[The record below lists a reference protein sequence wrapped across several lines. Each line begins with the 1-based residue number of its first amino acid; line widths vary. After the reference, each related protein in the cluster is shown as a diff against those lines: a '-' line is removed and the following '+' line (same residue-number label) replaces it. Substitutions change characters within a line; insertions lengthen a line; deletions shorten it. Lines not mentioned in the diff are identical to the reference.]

1 MLDSIFAGMSGL
13 LGYSR
18 GLRNIANNT
27 ANMNTPGYKS
37 SQLQF
42 AEMFHAGTQ
51 GGGINGNAQGQAGYG
66 LSTLQT
72 SLNFTQGELRQTGG
86 NTNLAVDGQGLF
98 MVKDSAGQTH
108 YTRDGQFHFDASGTL
123 VTNTDG
129 AKVMG
134 IDANGKLTEITFANQ
149 RTNPAKATT
158 SISITGNLS
167 STATTVQTVSVPNVL
182 DALGSPHTLTLQ
194 FTNNSATTP
203 GSWSVAVLDSTTTV
217 GTGTVSFNN
226 GVIDP
231 ATAKVKFSYTPPGL
245 AAMDL
250 TIDLSSDVT
259 SFGAQNNS
267 NLTVGKLDGYAAGNL
282 TDQSFDASGQL
293 VLAYSNAQTVKGV
306 RLALGKFNS
315 PDAVVSTGGNE
326 FDAVDARAWQTGTAG
341 ENGFGAVR
349 SGVVEISNVDLSQQF
364 SDLVIMQRGYQAS
377 SQIVSTA
384 NDMLQELFTM
394 KGK

>member
-42 AEMFHAGTQ
+42 AEMFNAGNN
-51 GGGINGNAQGQAGYG
+51 GGGINGSSQGQAGYG
-66 LSTLQT
+66 LNTLQT
-72 SLNFTQGELRQTGG
+72 TLNFTQGELRQTGG
-86 NTNLAVDGQGLF
+86 DTNLAVDGQGLF
-98 MVKDSAGQTH
+98 MIQDSAGQTH
-108 YTRDGQFHFDASGTL
+108 YTRDGQFHFDVNGTL

-134 IDANGKLTEITFANQ
+134 IDADGKLTEITFANQ

-182 DALGSPHTLTLQ
+182 DATGGAHTLTLQ
-194 FTNNSATTP
+194 FTNNSVTTP

-217 GTGTVSFNN
+217 GTGTVSFNG

-231 ATAKVKFSYTPPGL
+231 ATAKLKITYTPPGQ

-250 TIDLSSDVT
+250 TFDLSSDLT
-259 SFGAQNNS
+259 SFSAQNNS
-267 NLTVGKLDGYAAGNL
+267 NLTAGKPDGYVAGGL
-282 TDQSFDASGQL
+282 STATFDASGQL

-326 FDAVDARAWQTGTAG
+326 FDAVDPRAWQTGTASA
-341 ENGFGAVR
+341 NGFGAVR

-394 KGK
+394 KSK